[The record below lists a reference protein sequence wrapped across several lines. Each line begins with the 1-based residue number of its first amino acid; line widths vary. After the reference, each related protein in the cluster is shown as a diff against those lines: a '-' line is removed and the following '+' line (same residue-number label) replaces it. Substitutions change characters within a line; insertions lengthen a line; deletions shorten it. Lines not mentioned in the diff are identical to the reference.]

1 MRDMF
6 RVAGV
11 VNYLLVIF
19 LNAFTDLGH
28 KIIVQNT
35 VFKVYDGSTQIVLTA
50 IVNSL
55 MLLPFIL
62 MFSPAG
68 FLADKF
74 PKNLIMKYASISA
87 VFITLLI
94 TYSYY
99 QGWFLVAFALT
110 FLLALQ
116 SAIYGPAKYGYI
128 KELVGLKFI
137 SAGNGAVQAI
147 TTSAILIGIIFY
159 TALFEG
165 MIGDVIYTKEEIL
178 KVIAPLG
185 WLLVLGSVIEW
196 YLASKLPNKMI
207 EKSARKFR
215 FKRYVFGAYLKKN
228 MIMIK
233 RKKEIFD
240 NIIALGLFWSISQV
254 ILAIFGEYAKSELGI
269 TNALVVQ
276 GIMSLAV
283 FGIVFGSILAANF
296 SKYYINTGL
305 SALSAIGITLVVL
318 SIPFTTS
325 VIFLAIEFILFGIFS
340 GLLMVPLNAK
350 IQYLS
355 PNVHLGT
362 ILAGNNFIQTIFM
375 FVFLMITTL
384 FAYFGANAKILFYI
398 MAIVGLYLSVM
409 LFRRYFVMLFWVIF
423 ELMLK
428 SRHSYKYVGLENI
441 PKDKG
446 ALLMGN
452 HVSWVDWL
460 IVQLPIER
468 RINYMIDKDIY
479 NWKYCNAIFKKADL
493 IPLSSKASKNSF
505 FEASNRLKNGRIIAI
520 FPEGQI
526 SRNSDVA
533 KFYRGYEFIDRNGV
547 DIVPFYIDGVFGSI
561 FSRHNGKTKKS
572 FFKKR
577 EITVYFG
584 KPISDEIKAD
594 ELRNKIIKLKGI

>member
-1 MRDMF
+1 MF

>member
-1 MRDMF
+1 MF
-6 RVAGV
+6 RIAGV

-99 QGWFLVAFALT
+99 QGWFLAAFALT

-165 MIGDVIYTKEEIL
+165 MIGDVAYTKEEIL

-196 YLASKLPNKMI
+196 YLASKLPNKMA
-207 EKSARKFR
+207 EKSLRAFR
-215 FKRYVFGAYLKKN
+215 FKRYIFGAYLKKN
-228 MIMIK
+228 IMMIK

-254 ILAIFGEYAKSELGI
+254 ILAIFGEYAKSALGI

-305 SALSAIGITLVVL
+305 SALSAVGVTIVVL

-325 VIFLAIEFILFGIFS
+325 VIFLAIEFMLFGLFS

-375 FVFLMITTL
+375 FIFLIITTL

-398 MAIVGLYLSVM
+398 MAIVGLFLSVM
-409 LFRRYFVMLFWVIF
+409 LFRRYFVMLFWVVF

-446 ALLMGN
+446 VLLLGN
-452 HVSWVDWL
+452 HVSWVDWF

-479 NWKYCNAIFKKADL
+479 NWNYFNAIFKKADL

-505 FEASNRLKNGRIIAI
+505 FEASNRLKNGKIIAI
-520 FPEGQI
+520 FPEGEI
-526 SRNSDVA
+526 SRNSDVS
-533 KFYRGYEFIDRNGV
+533 KFYRGYEFIERDGA

-561 FSRHNGKTKKS
+561 FSRHKGKTKKS

-577 EITVYFG
+577 EITVHFG

-594 ELRNKIIKLKGI
+594 ELRNKIIKLKGYK